1 MAGKPTYEELEPK
14 VGNTIICFLVF
25 LILTICVS
33 ISFAQENKHILIL
46 HSYHKGQKWN
56 DSITQ
61 GVESI
66 LNSNGQNIEL
76 FFEYM
81 DTKRFYDDRHLNNL
95 YQLLSHKFQNHKFD
109 AIICTDDHA
118 FNFFLE
124 RFHELFPKTPTVF
137 CGVNNFNE
145 ASLAAGRN
153 WITGVVESTDL
164 TKTIKI
170 ALRLN
175 PESKNVFI
183 LVDKTV
189 SGMAHRKQLED
200 IVSQFNKTLT
210 FDIPGDIEL
219 SSLKNKLQNLP
230 KDSIVLWM
238 NFFSDK
244 FGNPISLKEVS
255 DLLQK
260 YCSVPVYS
268 LWDSRLGKGAVGGM
282 LTSGHA
288 QGEEAGKIALRIIN
302 GEKVDNIPVMQ
313 ESPNRYMFDYK
324 QLKRFNIKSSLIPN
338 GSIIINKPSSIYSE
352 YTGLVWLG
360 LIITVGLSMIIF
372 SFVLNIFKRKQAD
385 EALRESEEKYRNLTS
400 LLPLSLFEADDQG
413 NVIFANP
420 FAFNSMGYTQEDIDK
435 GLNMLQVIHP
445 DDHDKVIKRSM
456 QVMQGVHTDGSEY
469 LVQRKDGSTF
479 PTFINTSASIKNDRP
494 VGLMGY
500 IFDLTQ
506 QKNAEQALRESEEKL
521 IRAKKME
528 ALGFLAGGVA
538 HDLNNVLS
546 GIVSYPELLLMDL
559 PEDSKLRK
567 PIETIQE
574 TGHRATAI
582 VQDLLT
588 VARGVAIVKEPL
600 DLNQIVEDYLLSP
613 EFEKLKHFSSA
624 VTIKTNLDA
633 DLLNISGSHIHLRK
647 VVMNLVSNASEAIEG
662 SGSVTVSTMSRY
674 IDRPLKGYDDVK
686 VGEFAVLSVAD
697 DGLGISSDDL
707 ERVFE
712 PFYTKKVMGRSGT
725 GLGLAVVW
733 NVVRDHRGYIDV
745 TSDENGT
752 AFELYFPITRDE
764 ISGKDLSVD
773 IKDYKGDEQ
782 TVLVVDDMESQR
794 EISCKMLD
802 TLGYKTKAVSSGEE
816 AVEYLKDHAVDLILL
831 DMIMDPG
838 INGRETYE
846 RIIKIHPNQKAVL
859 ASGFAETDDVKEA
872 QELGAGKYI
881 RKPFTLEKIGLAVKE
896 ELEK

>member
-1 MAGKPTYEELEPK
+1 MSEKPTYEELKPK
-14 VGNTIICFLVF
+14 VGNTIICFLAI

-33 ISFAQENKHILIL
+33 ISYAQEKKHILIL
-46 HSYHKGQKWN
+46 HSYHKGQTWN
-56 DSITQ
+56 DSVTQ

-76 FFEYM
+76 YFEYM
-81 DTKRFYDDRHLNNL
+81 DTKRFYSDQHLNNL
-95 YQLLSHKFQNHKFD
+95 YQLLSHKFHNYKFD
-109 AIICTDDHA
+109 AIICADDYA
-118 FNFFLE
+118 FNFILE
-124 RFHELFPKTPTVF
+124 RSHELFPKTPIVF
-137 CGVNNFNE
+137 CGVNNFDE
-145 ASLAAGRN
+145 ASLVGRK

-164 TKTIKI
+164 SKTIKI

-183 LVDKTV
+183 LVDKTM
-189 SGMAHRKQLED
+189 SGMAHREQLED
-200 IVSQFNKTLT
+200 IVSHFNKTLT
-210 FDIPGDIEL
+210 FDIPSDIEL
-219 SSLKNKLQNLP
+219 SSLKNKLHNLP
-230 KDSIVLWM
+230 EDSIVLWM

-244 FGNPISLKEVS
+244 FGNPIFLKEVS

-268 LWDSRLGKGAVGGM
+268 LWDTRLGKGALGGM

-288 QGEEAGKIALRIIN
+288 QGEEAAKIALRIIN
-302 GEKVDNIPVMQ
+302 GEKVKNIPVMK

-338 GSIIINKPSSIYSE
+338 GSIIINKPSSFYSKHA
-352 YTGLVWLG
+352 GLIWLS
-360 LIITVGLSMIIF
+360 LIITAGLSMIIF
-372 SFVLNIFKRKQAD
+372 FLVLNILKRKQVD
-385 EALRESEEKYRNLTS
+385 EALRESEGKYRDLTS
-400 LLPLSLFEADDQG
+400 LLPLSLFETDDQG
-413 NVIFANP
+413 NVTFANP
-420 FAFNSMGYTQEDIDK
+420 FAFNSLGYTQEDIDK

-445 DDHDKVIKRSM
+445 GDHDKVLKRSM
-456 QVMQGVHTDGSEY
+456 QVMQGVHTEGSEY

-479 PTFINTSASIKNDRP
+479 PTYINTSASIKGDRP

-500 IFDLTQ
+500 VFDLTQ

-528 ALGFLAGGVA
+528 ALGLLAGGVA

-567 PIETIQE
+567 PIETIQA
-574 TGHRATAI
+574 TGHRAAAI

-588 VARGVAIVKEPL
+588 VARGVAIVREPL
-600 DLNQIVEDYLLSP
+600 SLNEIVEDYLLSP
-613 EFEKLKHFSSA
+613 EFEKLKHFYPA
-624 VTIKTNLDA
+624 VTVKTNLDA

-647 VVMNLVSNASEAIEG
+647 VVMNLVSNASEAIES
-662 SGSVTVSTMSRY
+662 SGNITVSTMSRY
-674 IDRPLKGYDDVK
+674 MDRPLKGYDDIN
-686 VGEFAVLSVAD
+686 VGEFSVLSVTD
-697 DGLGISSDDL
+697 DGSGISTDDL

-752 AFELYFPITRDE
+752 VFELYFPTTRDE
-764 ISGKDLSVD
+764 ISGKDLSID
-773 IKDYKGDEQ
+773 INDYKGDGE

-794 EISCKMLD
+794 KISCHMLD
-802 TLGYKTKAVSSGEE
+802 KLGYKTKAVSSGEE
-816 AVEYLKDHAVDLILL
+816 AVEYLKDHAVDLVLL

-846 RIIKIHPNQKAVL
+846 RIIKIHPNQKAVI

-872 QELGAGKYI
+872 QGLGAGKYI
-881 RKPFTLEKIGLAVKE
+881 RKPLTLKKIGLAVKD